1 MQGHASL
8 TAKGAATHRAVHQL
22 LEGGEIF
29 SDPLAVAILG
39 EDPEA
44 ILREAQENPE
54 RRILRL
60 FIAARSRFA
69 EERLAAA
76 VAHGVRQLVVLGAG
90 LDTFG
95 LRNPH
100 REKGLNVFE
109 VDHPA
114 TQAWKRERIEAAA
127 PSKPQSLCFVS
138 VDFERQSF
146 FEELAKAGF
155 DRQAPTFVMWLGV
168 VPYLTR
174 EAIIATLAALACA
187 SAEVVFN
194 YGEPLEAFSGAR
206 RAYMEAFHARVAA
219 LGEPFLSRFRPAEMA
234 ALLGEAGFR
243 RLEDFG
249 PHEMAVYLGAAA
261 PPAPGTPGGHVVYAS
276 SG

>member
-146 FEELAKAGF
+146 FE
-155 DRQAPTFVMWLGV
+155 
-168 VPYLTR
+168 
-174 EAIIATLAALACA
+174 
-187 SAEVVFN
+187 
-194 YGEPLEAFSGAR
+194 
-206 RAYMEAFHARVAA
+206 
-219 LGEPFLSRFRPAEMA
+219 
-234 ALLGEAGFR
+234 
-243 RLEDFG
+243 
-249 PHEMAVYLGAAA
+249 
-261 PPAPGTPGGHVVYAS
+261 
-276 SG
+276 